1 MSTPQHNPIDSPET
15 HNGFFTPES
24 SPSPSNSD
32 GIQDDQSISISIQK
46 FYQDANKARGCK
58 KKYALIY
65 HDEYNLV
72 EGFIR
77 SGVTD
82 WGKGQGVTYWYT
94 SDMNVTDDICKF
106 SNKPN
111 EYLDYINMIHDK
123 AKFKGKH
130 VHTWKR
136 DMIRSMY
143 LTPRDWELLKRA
155 KKIEW
160 DNGPSKAWISSEMVS
175 K

>member
-32 GIQDDQSISISIQK
+32 GIQDYYQHGDKRYKKQK
-46 FYQDANKARGCK
+46 FI
-58 KKYALIY
+58 LIY
-65 HDEYNLV
+65 HQEYGLV
-72 EGFIR
+72 EGFMPKWGG
-77 SGVTD
+77 SQYWSVTKHMTESDGV
-82 WGKGQGVTYWYT
+82 
-94 SDMNVTDDICKF
+94 F
-106 SNKPN
+106 SMVNKPN
-111 EYLDYINMIHDK
+111 DIIAYITMLGEYGSLFNGMKQATNADPSI
-123 AKFKGKH
+123 
-130 VHTWKR
+130 KR
-136 DMIRSMY
+136 GLF